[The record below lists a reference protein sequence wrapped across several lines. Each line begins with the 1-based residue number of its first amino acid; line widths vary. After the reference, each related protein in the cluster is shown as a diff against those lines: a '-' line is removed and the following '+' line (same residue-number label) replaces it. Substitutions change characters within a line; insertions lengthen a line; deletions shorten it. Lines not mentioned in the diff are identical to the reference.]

1 MQGDADA
8 AQIKQMWLRQLYFLP
23 VFFAL
28 LFAPAWTLDYW
39 QAWLYGFVFIAT
51 TSAIGLYFLK
61 RDPKVVARRM
71 TVGPAAEQEPAQ
83 KIIMTII
90 FAGFIALI
98 AVPGFDRHWHWSNVP
113 AWLVLVSEAFVVF
126 GFFGTAV
133 VIRQNSYAGGDH
145 PGRGR
150 TAAGLDRALWNRCAT
165 RCIPPRCRWSRSRRW
180 RSAPIGRCSIAIAFI
195 PALAWRLLDEE
206 RVPQAGSARLRKLLP
221 AGALAPACPASG
233 ERYFSALSA
242 CAAFSFVQRP
252 SFDFRVVEFS
262 APSPRPARRDDDARE
277 PFAVGGHHMPRRL
290 GSRSRGSCPHRLP
303 CISAQSLRSATSPI
317 ENFQRLPGSSS
328 RARKRLRCS
337 SLETLQEEFQ
347 DQRAVA
353 REMAFEIADVLEA
366 LVARYPCR
374 RARRQLLAFQQF
386 RVHAHDQHFL
396 VVGAVEDAD
405 TPALGQALSDAPE
418 KIVIELLLARL
429 LERMHLAALRI
440 DAATSRA

>member
-133 VIRQNSYAGGDH
+133 VIRQNSYAAATIRVEDGQPLVSTGLYGIVRH
-145 PGRGR
+145 PMYS
-150 TAAGLDRALWNRCAT
+150 AALPLVAFTPLALGSY
-165 RCIPPRCRWSRSRRW
+165 WSLL
-180 RSAPIGRCSIAIAFI
+180 IAIAFI

-206 RVPQAGSARLRKLLP
+206 RVLK
-221 AGALAPACPASG
+221 
-233 ERYFSALSA
+233 
-242 CAAFSFVQRP
+242 
-252 SFDFRVVEFS
+252 
-262 APSPRPARRDDDARE
+262 RD
-277 PFAVGGHHMPRRL
+277 
-290 GSRSRGSCPHRLP
+290 
-303 CISAQSLRSATSPI
+303 
-317 ENFQRLPGSSS
+317 LPGYENYC
-328 RARKRLRCS
+328 RQVRWRL
-337 SLETLQEEFQ
+337 
-347 DQRAVA
+347 VPG
-353 REMAFEIADVLEA
+353 VW
-366 LVARYPCR
+366 
-374 RARRQLLAFQQF
+374 
-386 RVHAHDQHFL
+386 
-396 VVGAVEDAD
+396 
-405 TPALGQALSDAPE
+405 
-418 KIVIELLLARL
+418 
-429 LERMHLAALRI
+429 
-440 DAATSRA
+440 